1 MGVAGVST
9 KDALV
14 VGRGFPAI
22 YLRAAILVVGVAIVV
37 VPLREGV
44 TIGPLVVLLP
54 AVLASVYAPAS
65 PAPAG
70 VVITAAAMVAL
81 AGGDPLRVEV
91 LVLIP
96 LVHLFHVVCGLA
108 GAVPAVGRVHLRA
121 LRAPALRFLLVQAV
135 VVVLVGLAALL
146 PTGRNLPLFEG
157 IALVGLAGIA
167 LVTVWLQRVK

>member
-1 MGVAGVST
+1 VAVVST

-14 VGRGFPAI
+14 VGRGFSAL

-44 TIGPLVVLLP
+44 TIGTLVVLLP

-70 VVITAAAMVAL
+70 VVVVAAAMAAL
-81 AGGDPLRVEV
+81 AGGDALRVEV

-96 LVHLFHVVCGLA
+96 LVHLFHVVCGVT
-108 GAVPAVGRVHLRA
+108 GAIPAAGRVHLRA

-135 VVVLVGLAALL
+135 IAGVVVLVAVL
-146 PTGRNLPLFEG
+146 PSGPNLPLFEG
-157 IALVGLAGIA
+157 VALVGLAAVA